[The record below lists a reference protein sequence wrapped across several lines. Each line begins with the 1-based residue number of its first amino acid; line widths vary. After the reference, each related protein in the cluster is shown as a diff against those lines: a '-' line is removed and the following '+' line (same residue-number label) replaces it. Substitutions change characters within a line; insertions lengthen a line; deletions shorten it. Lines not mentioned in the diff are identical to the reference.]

1 MLEPYHEKVDERV
14 VPTATGELQLNP
26 IALQRMYLGLKS
38 DVKMRTNSAEMRKTV
53 KAGEERVLETL
64 VDFFDWLDGPELQP
78 TTEAV
83 TLRK

>member
-1 MLEPYHEKVDERV
+1 
-14 VPTATGELQLNP
+14 
-26 IALQRMYLGLKS
+26 MYLGLKS

-83 TLRK
+83 ALRK